1 MSRFIRFIRLF
12 HLTLPALAAGT
23 AIAAHAAGDASR
35 GLALY
40 QARCTACH
48 SVDYPGV
55 GPAHRG
61 VFGRQAGSAKG
72 FDHYS
77 PALKAS
83 GLVWTEV
90 NLDRWLTD
98 PEKLVPG
105 QAMSISVPDAG
116 ERADIIAYLRTLT
129 VEKH

>member
-1 MSRFIRFIRLF
+1 MSRPSHCFRL
-12 HLTLPALAAGT
+12 ALLALVACST
-23 AIAAHAAGDASR
+23 AHADPTGDAAR

-61 VFGRQAGSAKG
+61 VFGRQAGMAKG

-83 GLVWTEV
+83 GLVWTEA

-105 QAMSISVPDAG
+105 QAMNISVPDPA
-116 ERADIIAYLRTLT
+116 ERADLIAYLRTLT
-129 VEKH
+129 VQKP